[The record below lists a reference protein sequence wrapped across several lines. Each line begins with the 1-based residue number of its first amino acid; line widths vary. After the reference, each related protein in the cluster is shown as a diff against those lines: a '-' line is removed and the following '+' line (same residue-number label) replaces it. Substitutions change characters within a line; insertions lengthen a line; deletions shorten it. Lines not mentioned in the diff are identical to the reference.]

1 MQNNG
6 YLHMFC
12 SSFKL
17 DRIYMVSCKSL
28 ILMVLIKSYCSLQ
41 WDDNSFHIFIIS
53 ETTTPLNANLTEMF
67 LWWSSTKFLM
77 FATTWISK
85 MATRANNVFWL
96 AVIANIFFLTTDLI
110 NHKLYM
116 NMVIY
121 KVCDLMLI

>member
-1 MQNNG
+1 LQNNG

-17 DRIYMVSCKSL
+17 DRIYMVSGKSL

-96 AVIANIFFLTTDLI
+96 AVIAKIFFLTTDLI

>member
-17 DRIYMVSCKSL
+17 DRIYMVSGKSL

>member
-1 MQNNG
+1 
-6 YLHMFC
+6 MFC

-17 DRIYMVSCKSL
+17 DRIYMVSGKSL

-53 ETTTPLNANLTEMF
+53 ETTTPLNENLTEMF

-85 MATRANNVFWL
+85 MATRANNVF
-96 AVIANIFFLTTDLI
+96 
-110 NHKLYM
+110 
-116 NMVIY
+116 
-121 KVCDLMLI
+121 

>member
-17 DRIYMVSCKSL
+17 DRIYMVSGKSL

-96 AVIANIFFLTTDLI
+96 AVIAKIFFLTTDLI

-121 KVCDLMLI
+121 IVCDLMLI

>member
-17 DRIYMVSCKSL
+17 DRIYMVSGKSL

-96 AVIANIFFLTTDLI
+96 AVIAKIFFLTTDLI